1 MEEIENFRTVK
12 YSNNGQAYSY
22 VWADAISAEN
32 L

>member
-1 MEEIENFRTVK
+1 MCARAFITTTR
-12 YSNNGQAYSY
+12 YDC